1 MCHLTDLEL
10 GELDVQRQE
19 DAGAAEDMFVD
30 KETVDKLTEG
40 LLAHYLPDLQK
51 SQGTLHELT
60 WVFVAHSLP
69 AVTHHAILDDCFI

>member
-1 MCHLTDLEL
+1 MGFFLQTRPIKTTQTVFFLMCHLTDLEL

-60 WVFVAHSLP
+60 
-69 AVTHHAILDDCFI
+69 